1 MNYDN
6 ENHIIEYIEGKK
18 VKQFKVPKNDYNLDF
33 NKMSYNDILT
43 YIKLVQEDENKQPGV
58 IKYKPLKTVAAK
70 TKDYFDRNEKL
81 MSQVERQQKIAE
93 FIISDKPETVTEI
106 LQDDTNYNNPF
117 IKSLVSSLFEKGY
130 SNEKIKELLKENDY
144 FEVNSIEISNCIIKE
159 DDTYYFED
167 YEFKNTIH
175 DLLNDSRQISI
186 LKYNEI
192 FVPVN
197 NIYNGNVVVS
207 DIKKN
212 NKFALL
218 NELLFKGVDF
228 RTNEG
233 IIHKAFFNDKFVSR
247 RDTQNNYKKFVI
259 PQGESSFNLPV
270 DKTPFYLYNE
280 DTKDKIYLNIQL
292 LYYLLQFNLSFQNNN
307 YKYIVEKIN
316 KYKEDKHKIKNV
328 ILIAG
333 SAFDLDH
340 IFDSLDD
347 KNNDTTTDYYNE
359 YINLFAQKITYL
371 FKQHLKNYSLEPKK
385 IIKPKFIKLKTAVEP
400 EPVKP
405 EPEEPASAERF
416 EKPEHVE
423 PKPEPVEMIHIK
435 KVSTDDDL
443 TDDDLT
449 DDELIITKTEIK
461 EPPIKEAKGLFRRD
475 TKETLKALL
484 NRIIKLES
492 LVSIQ
497 SKDLQ
502 QQADE
507 IKQLKNGIKSI
518 NQALPDETR
527 KQVFGN
533 YFNAAIGGAAATTLC
548 GALNPNKV
556 YPKIT
561 FTEFKKLYNEL

>member
-43 YIKLVQEDENKQPGV
+43 YIKLVQEAEQEDKTKNM

-70 TKDYFDRNEKL
+70 TTDYFNRNEKL

-93 FIISDKPETVTEI
+93 FIISDKPNDVTEI

-117 IKSLVSSLFEKGY
+117 IKSLISSLFEKGY

-144 FEVNSIEISNCIIKE
+144 FEVNSIEINNCIIKE
-159 DDTYYFED
+159 DETYYFED

-197 NIYNGNVVVS
+197 NIYNGDIVVS
-207 DIKKN
+207 DIKN
-212 NKFALL
+212 NKKFALL

-228 RTNEG
+228 RSNEG

-247 RDTQNNYKKFVI
+247 RDTQINYKKFVV
-259 PQGESSFNLPV
+259 PQGESSFNLNV
-270 DKTPFYLYNE
+270 DKTPFYLYDN

-316 KYKEDKHKIKNV
+316 KYKEDKHRIKNV

-340 IFDSLDD
+340 IFDSLDE
-347 KNNDTTTDYYNE
+347 KNNDSSIDYYNE

-371 FKQHLKNYSLEPKK
+371 FNHHLKNYSLENKTK
-385 IIKPKFIKLKTAVEP
+385 IRKPKTVLSIPVKPEPVEP
-400 EPVKP
+400 EPVEP
-405 EPEEPASAERF
+405 EP
-416 EKPEHVE
+416 VE
-423 PKPEPVEMIHIK
+423 PEPVEMIHIK
-435 KVSTDDDL
+435 KVSDDGDL
-443 TDDDLT
+443 S
-449 DDELIITKTEIK
+449 DDEIIIEKPKVLEPLIHEQPK
-461 EPPIKEAKGLFRRD
+461 EGEGLFRRD

-492 LVSIQ
+492 LVSV
-497 SKDLQ
+497 
-502 QQADE
+502 QADE
-507 IKQLKNGIKSI
+507 INQLKKGIKSI
-518 NQALPDETR
+518 NQALPNETR
-527 KQVFGN
+527 KEVFGN
-533 YFNAAIGGAAATTLC
+533 YFSNSVGGAAATTLC

-561 FTEFKKLYNEL
+561 FTEFKKLYKDLI

>member
-43 YIKLVQEDENKQPGV
+43 YIKLVQEDENKHSDV
-58 IKYKPLKTVAAK
+58 IKYKPLKTEAAK
-70 TKDYFDRNEKL
+70 TKDYFIKNDKL
-81 MSQVERQQKIAE
+81 MSQIERQQKIAE
-93 FIISDKPETVTEI
+93 YIISDKPNDMTEF
-106 LQDDTNYNNPF
+106 LQEDTRYDNPL
-117 IKSLVSSLFEKGY
+117 IKNLISSLFEKGY

-144 FEVNSIEISNCIIKE
+144 FEVNSIEINNCIIKE
-159 DDTYYFED
+159 DENYYFED

-175 DLLNDSRQISI
+175 DLLNDTRQISI

-192 FVPVN
+192 FIPVN
-197 NIYNGNVVVS
+197 NIYNGNIVVS
-207 DIKKN
+207 DTIKN
-212 NKFALL
+212 NKKFALL

-233 IIHKAFFNDKFVSR
+233 VLHKAFFDDKFVSR
-247 RDTQNNYKKFVI
+247 RDTQINYNKFVI
-259 PQGESSFNLPV
+259 PQGESSFNL
-270 DKTPFYLYNE
+270 DIEKMPFYLYDK

-316 KYKEDKHKIKNV
+316 KYKEDKHKLKNV

-340 IFDSLDD
+340 IFDSLDE
-347 KNNDTTTDYYNE
+347 KNNDTSIDYYNE

-371 FKQHLKNYSLEPKK
+371 FNKHLKNYSLEPKILATPKK
-385 IIKPKFIKLKTAVEP
+385 IIKPKTMPVYEPEEP
-400 EPVKP
+400 EPVKTVQP
-405 EPEEPASAERF
+405 
-416 EKPEHVE
+416 V
-423 PKPEPVEMIHIK
+423 EPVEPVKPVKPVEPVEIIHVK
-435 KVSTDDDL
+435 DDDL

-449 DDELIITKTEIK
+449 DDEIMIV
-461 EPPIKEAKGLFRRD
+461 EPVKEAKGLFRRD

-492 LVSIQ
+492 LVSV
-497 SKDLQ
+497 
-502 QQADE
+502 QADE

-518 NQALPDETR
+518 NQALPDEKR
-527 KQVFGN
+527 KEVFGN
-533 YFNAAIGGAAATTLC
+533 YFSNSINKPLGDFKSIPAG

>member
-43 YIKLVQEDENKQPGV
+43 YIKLVQEDENKHSDV

-70 TKDYFDRNEKL
+70 TTDYFIKNDKL
-81 MSQVERQQKIAE
+81 MSQIERQQKIAE
-93 FIISDKPETVTEI
+93 YIISDKPNDITEF
-106 LQDDTNYNNPF
+106 LQEDTRYDNPL
-117 IKSLVSSLFEKGY
+117 IKNLISSLFEKGY

-144 FEVNSIEISNCIIKE
+144 FEVNSIEINNCIIKE
-159 DDTYYFED
+159 DENYYFED

-175 DLLNDSRQISI
+175 DLLNDTRQISI

-192 FVPVN
+192 FIPVN
-197 NIYNGNVVVS
+197 NIYNGNIVVS
-207 DIKKN
+207 DDIKN
-212 NKFALL
+212 NKKFALL

-228 RTNEG
+228 RSNEG
-233 IIHKAFFNDKFVSR
+233 ILHKAFFEDKFVSR
-247 RDTQNNYKKFVI
+247 RDTQINYNKFVI
-259 PQGESSFNLPV
+259 PQGESSFKLNIE
-270 DKTPFYLYNE
+270 KMPFYLYDK

-340 IFDSLDD
+340 IFDSLDE
-347 KNNDTTTDYYNE
+347 KNNDPSIDYYNE
-359 YINLFAQKITYL
+359 YINLFAKKITYL
-371 FKQHLKNYSLEPKK
+371 FNKHLKNYSLKRLKDLEPKK
-385 IIKPKFIKLKTAVEP
+385 IIKPKTIPIYEPEEP
-400 EPVKP
+400 EPV
-405 EPEEPASAERF
+405 
-416 EKPEHVE
+416 
-423 PKPEPVEMIHIK
+423 EPVKPVEIIHIK
-435 KVSTDDDL
+435 DDDL

-449 DDELIITKTEIK
+449 DDEIMIV
-461 EPPIKEAKGLFRRD
+461 EPVEPEPIKEAKGLFRRD

-492 LVSIQ
+492 LVSV
-497 SKDLQ
+497 
-502 QQADE
+502 QADE

-518 NQALPDETR
+518 NQALPDEKR
-527 KQVFGN
+527 KEVFGN
-533 YFNAAIGGAAATTLC
+533 YFSNSLGGAAATTSCGAAATTSC

-561 FTEFKKLYNEL
+561 FTEFKKLYKAL

>member
-43 YIKLVQEDENKQPGV
+43 YIKLVQEDENKHSDV

-70 TKDYFDRNEKL
+70 TKDYFIKNDKL
-81 MSQVERQQKIAE
+81 MSQIERQQKIAE
-93 FIISDKPETVTEI
+93 YIISDKPNDMTEF
-106 LQDDTNYNNPF
+106 LQEDTRYDNPL
-117 IKSLVSSLFEKGY
+117 IKNLISSLFEKGY

-144 FEVNSIEISNCIIKE
+144 FEVNSIEINNCIIKE
-159 DDTYYFED
+159 DETYYFED

-175 DLLNDSRQISI
+175 DLLNDTRQISI

-197 NIYNGNVVVS
+197 NIYNGDIVVS

-212 NKFALL
+212 TKFTQLNKLIF
-218 NELLFKGVDF
+218 NGVDF
-228 RTNEG
+228 RSNEG
-233 IIHKAFFNDKFVSR
+233 IIHKAFFDNKFVSR
-247 RDTQNNYKKFVI
+247 RDTQINYKNFVV
-259 PQGESSFNLPV
+259 PQGESSFNLDIV
-270 DKTPFYLYNE
+270 KTPFYLYDE

-316 KYKEDKHKIKNV
+316 KYKEDKHKLKNV

-340 IFDSLDD
+340 IFDSLDE
-347 KNNDTTTDYYNE
+347 KNNDPSTDYYNE

-371 FKQHLKNYSLEPKK
+371 FNKHLKNYSLKSLKVLEPKK
-385 IIKPKFIKLKTAVEP
+385 IIKPKTIPVYEPEEP
-400 EPVKP
+400 EPVETVETVKP
-405 EPEEPASAERF
+405 
-416 EKPEHVE
+416 V
-423 PKPEPVEMIHIK
+423 EPVEPVKPVEPVEIIHIK
-435 KVSTDDDL
+435 DDDL
-443 TDDDLT
+443 TDEDLT
-449 DDELIITKTEIK
+449 DDEIMIVEK
-461 EPPIKEAKGLFRRD
+461 PKEAKGLFRRD

-492 LVSIQ
+492 LVSV
-497 SKDLQ
+497 
-502 QQADE
+502 QADE

-518 NQALPDETR
+518 NQALPNETR

-533 YFNAAIGGAAATTLC
+533 YFSNSVG

-561 FTEFKKLYNEL
+561 FTEFKKLYKAL

>member
-43 YIKLVQEDENKQPGV
+43 YIKLVQEDENKHSDV

-70 TKDYFDRNEKL
+70 TKDYFIKNDKL
-81 MSQVERQQKIAE
+81 MSQIERQQKIAE
-93 FIISDKPETVTEI
+93 YIISDKPNDITEF
-106 LQDDTNYNNPF
+106 LQEDTRYDNPL
-117 IKSLVSSLFEKGY
+117 IKNLISSLFEKGY

-144 FEVNSIEISNCIIKE
+144 FEVNSIEINNCIIKE
-159 DDTYYFED
+159 DENYYFEN

-175 DLLNDSRQISI
+175 DLLNDTRQISI

-197 NIYNGNVVVS
+197 NIYNGNIVVS

-212 NKFALL
+212 IKFAQL

-233 IIHKAFFNDKFVSR
+233 ILHKAFFEDKFVSR
-247 RDTQNNYKKFVI
+247 RDTQNNYNKFVI
-259 PQGESSFNLPV
+259 PQGESSFNLDIV
-270 DKTPFYLYNE
+270 KTPFYLYDK

-292 LYYLLQFNLSFQNNN
+292 LYYLLQFNLTFQNNN

-316 KYKEDKHKIKNV
+316 KYKEDKQKIKNV

-340 IFDSLDD
+340 IFDSLDE
-347 KNNDTTTDYYNE
+347 KNNDPSIDYYNE
-359 YINLFAQKITYL
+359 YINLFAKKITYL
-371 FKQHLKNYSLEPKK
+371 FNKHLKNYSLKSLKDLEPKK
-385 IIKPKFIKLKTAVEP
+385 IIKPKTIPVYEPVEP
-400 EPVKP
+400 EPVEP
-405 EPEEPASAERF
+405 EPV
-416 EKPEHVE
+416 EHVE
-423 PKPEPVEMIHIK
+423 PVEPVEIIHIK
-435 KVSTDDDL
+435 DDDL

-449 DDELIITKTEIK
+449 DDEIMINK
-461 EPPIKEAKGLFRRD
+461 PIKEAKGLFRRD

-492 LVSIQ
+492 LVSV
-497 SKDLQ
+497 
-502 QQADE
+502 QADE

-518 NQALPDETR
+518 NQALPDNTR

-533 YFNAAIGGAAATTLC
+533 YFSNSLNSQEG

>member
-43 YIKLVQEDENKQPGV
+43 YIKLVQEDENKHSDV

-70 TKDYFDRNEKL
+70 TTDYFIKNDKL
-81 MSQVERQQKIAE
+81 MSQIERQQKIAE
-93 FIISDKPETVTEI
+93 YIISDKPNDMTEF
-106 LQDDTNYNNPF
+106 LQEDTRYDNPL
-117 IKSLVSSLFEKGY
+117 IKNLISSLFEKGY
-130 SNEKIKELLKENDY
+130 SNEKIKGLLKENDY
-144 FEVNSIEISNCIIKE
+144 FEVNSIEINNCIIKE
-159 DDTYYFED
+159 DENYYFED

-175 DLLNDSRQISI
+175 DLLNDNRQISI

-197 NIYNGNVVVS
+197 NIYNGDIVVS
-207 DIKKN
+207 DIKN
-212 NKFALL
+212 NKKFALL

-228 RTNEG
+228 RSNEG

-247 RDTQNNYKKFVI
+247 RDTQINYKKFVV
-259 PQGESSFNLPV
+259 PQGESSFNLDMV
-270 DKTPFYLYNE
+270 KTPFYLYNE

-316 KYKEDKHKIKNV
+316 KYKEDKHRIKNV

-340 IFDSLDD
+340 IFDSLDE
-347 KNNDTTTDYYNE
+347 KNNVPSIDYYNE
-359 YINLFAQKITYL
+359 YINLFAKKITYL
-371 FKQHLKNYSLEPKK
+371 FNMHLKNYSLKSLKDLEPKK
-385 IIKPKFIKLKTAVEP
+385 IIKPKTIPVYEPEEP

-405 EPEEPASAERF
+405 
-416 EKPEHVE
+416 V
-423 PKPEPVEMIHIK
+423 EPVEPVKPVEIIHIK
-435 KVSTDDDL
+435 DDDL
-443 TDDDLT
+443 TDDNLTDDNLT
-449 DDELIITKTEIK
+449 DDEII
-461 EPPIKEAKGLFRRD
+461 PIEKPKEAKGLFRRD

-492 LVSIQ
+492 LVSV
-497 SKDLQ
+497 
-502 QQADE
+502 QADE

-518 NQALPDETR
+518 NQALPNETR
-527 KQVFGN
+527 KEVFGN
-533 YFNAAIGGAAATTLC
+533 YFSNSLG

-561 FTEFKKLYNEL
+561 FTEFKKLYKAL

>member
-43 YIKLVQEDENKQPGV
+43 YIKLVQEQEPKNDK

-106 LQDDTNYNNPF
+106 LQDDTNYDNPF

-144 FEVNSIEISNCIIKE
+144 FEVNSIEINNCIIKE
-159 DDTYYFED
+159 DETYYFED

-197 NIYNGNVVVS
+197 NIYNGDIVVS
-207 DIKKN
+207 DIKN
-212 NKFALL
+212 NKKFALL

-228 RTNEG
+228 RSNEG

-247 RDTQNNYKKFVI
+247 RDTQINYKKFVV
-259 PQGESSFNLPV
+259 PQGESSFNLNI
-270 DKTPFYLYNE
+270 DKTPFYLYDE

-316 KYKEDKHKIKNV
+316 KYREDKHKIKNV

-371 FKQHLKNYSLEPKK
+371 FNQHLKNYSLKSK
-385 IIKPKFIKLKTAVEP
+385 IRTIKHKTVPVEP
-400 EPVKP
+400 EP
-405 EPEEPASAERF
+405 
-416 EKPEHVE
+416 
-423 PKPEPVEMIHIK
+423 EPVEPVEPVEIIHIK
-435 KVSTDDDL
+435 DNDL

-449 DDELIITKTEIK
+449 DDEMIIVKKPVDDLKPVDEAQIE
-461 EPPIKEAKGLFRRD
+461 EPKVLAAAKPKEAKGLFRRD

-492 LVSIQ
+492 LVSV
-497 SKDLQ
+497 
-502 QQADE
+502 QADE

-518 NQALPDETR
+518 NQALPNETR
-527 KQVFGN
+527 KEVFGN
-533 YFNAAIGGAAATTLC
+533 YFSNSVG

-561 FTEFKKLYNEL
+561 FTEFKKLYNSL

>member
-43 YIKLVQEDENKQPGV
+43 YIKLVQEDENKHSDV

-70 TKDYFDRNEKL
+70 TKDYFIKNDKL
-81 MSQVERQQKIAE
+81 MSQIERQQKIAE
-93 FIISDKPETVTEI
+93 YIISDKPNDMTEF
-106 LQDDTNYNNPF
+106 LQEDTRYDNPL
-117 IKSLVSSLFEKGY
+117 IKNLISSLFEKGY

-144 FEVNSIEISNCIIKE
+144 FEVNSIEINNCIIKE
-159 DDTYYFED
+159 DETYYFED

-175 DLLNDSRQISI
+175 DLLNDTRQISI

-197 NIYNGNVVVS
+197 NIYNGDIVVS

-212 NKFALL
+212 TKFTQLNKLIF
-218 NELLFKGVDF
+218 NGVDF
-228 RTNEG
+228 RSNEG
-233 IIHKAFFNDKFVSR
+233 IIHKAFFDNKFVSR
-247 RDTQNNYKKFVI
+247 RDTQINYKNFVV
-259 PQGESSFNLPV
+259 PQGESSFNLDIV
-270 DKTPFYLYNE
+270 KTPFYLYNE

-316 KYKEDKHKIKNV
+316 KYKEDKHKLKNV

-340 IFDSLDD
+340 IFDSLDE
-347 KNNDTTTDYYNE
+347 KNNDPSTDYYNE

-371 FKQHLKNYSLEPKK
+371 FNKHLKNYSLKSLKVLEPKK
-385 IIKPKFIKLKTAVEP
+385 IIKPKTIPVYEPEEP
-400 EPVKP
+400 EPV
-405 EPEEPASAERF
+405 
-416 EKPEHVE
+416 
-423 PKPEPVEMIHIK
+423 EPVETVKPVEPVEIIHIK
-435 KVSTDDDL
+435 
-443 TDDDLT
+443 DDDLT
-449 DDELIITKTEIK
+449 DDEIMIVEK
-461 EPPIKEAKGLFRRD
+461 PKEAKGLFRRD

-492 LVSIQ
+492 LVSV
-497 SKDLQ
+497 
-502 QQADE
+502 QADE

-518 NQALPDETR
+518 NQALPNETR

-533 YFNAAIGGAAATTLC
+533 YFSNSINEPLG

-561 FTEFKKLYNEL
+561 FTEFKKLYKAL

>member
-6 ENHIIEYIEGKK
+6 EKHIIEYIEGKK

-43 YIKLVQEDENKQPGV
+43 YIRLIQEQEPKNDK

-70 TKDYFDRNEKL
+70 TKDYFERNEKL

-106 LQDDTNYNNPF
+106 LQDDTNYDNPF
-117 IKSLVSSLFEKGY
+117 IKSLISSLFEKGY

-144 FEVNSIEISNCIIKE
+144 FEVNSIEINDCIIKE

-197 NIYNGNVVVS
+197 NIYNGDVVVS
-207 DIKKN
+207 DIKN
-212 NKFALL
+212 NKKFVLL

-228 RTNEG
+228 RSNEG

-247 RDTQNNYKKFVI
+247 RDTQINYKKFVV
-259 PQGESSFNLPV
+259 PQGESSFNLNV
-270 DKTPFYLYNE
+270 DKTPAGTQKCPFYLYDN

-316 KYKEDKHKIKNV
+316 KYREDKQQIKNV

-340 IFDSLDD
+340 IFDSLDE

-359 YINLFAQKITYL
+359 YINLFAKKITYL
-371 FKQHLKNYSLEPKK
+371 FNHHLKNYSLKSK
-385 IIKPKFIKLKTAVEP
+385 IRPARTI
-400 EPVKP
+400 PVKP
-405 EPEEPASAERF
+405 EPEEPE
-416 EKPEHVE
+416 PE
-423 PKPEPVEMIHIK
+423 EPVEIIHIK
-435 KVSTDDDL
+435 EPKVSVDEITDDDL
-443 TDDDLT
+443 TEDDLKPV
-449 DDELIITKTEIK
+449 DEYQIK
-461 EPPIKEAKGLFRRD
+461 KPVEEPIKEGEGLFRRD

-492 LVSIQ
+492 LVSV
-497 SKDLQ
+497 
-502 QQADE
+502 QADE

-518 NQALPDETR
+518 NQALPNETR

-533 YFNAAIGGAAATTLC
+533 YFSNSINEPLG